1 MDVSKFNLFGVL
13 FNFKDKKAR
22 DDHAALA
29 ETVGEHGTEID
40 GLKVPTFSEP
50 AANANVREAVAKVK
64 SGTAIGTLF
73 TNVKAALNGLITLG
87 EMRNYLVNNG
97 TVTETGKYFLDAAYG
112 KTLLD
117 KFNQL
122 NSNLAWAGLTFT
134 PSSTYVTDN
143 YTYAYRMGNVCL
155 CALSFAAK
163 VKLNAWVKVVVGTV
177 SLPSKMACFCIGYAQ
192 NAAKSVVFS
201 VGNIVESSSEGRN
214 IYLETLNQTIEAGDW
229 LRGFLIYFYRN

>member
-29 ETVGEHGTEID
+29 ETVGVHGEDIQ
-40 GLKVPTFSEP
+40 GLQAPTFSEP

-64 SGTAIGTLF
+64 SGATLGTLF

-117 KFNQL
+117 QITAL
-122 NSNLAWAGLTFT
+122 NSNLAALCIWKQHTINVGTLNAGTSKYDQISIIAL
-134 PSSTYVTDN
+134 PSGYTSAAIVGFSLDGAN
-143 YTYAYRMGNVCL
+143 YTACSISKLIVRGNSVTWSVQNLGTATTGNLTLSLDVL
-155 CALSFAAK
+155 C
-163 VKLNAWVKVVVGTV
+163 VK
-177 SLPSKMACFCIGYAQ
+177 SKF
-192 NAAKSVVFS
+192 
-201 VGNIVESSSEGRN
+201 
-214 IYLETLNQTIEAGDW
+214 W
-229 LRGFLIYFYRN
+229 

>member
-29 ETVGEHGTEID
+29 ETVGVHGEDIQ
-40 GLKVPTFSEP
+40 GLQAPTFSEP

-64 SGTAIGTLF
+64 SGATLGTLF

-117 KFNQL
+117 QITALNGDNGKFEE
-122 NSNLAWAGLTFT
+122 FT
-134 PSSTYVTDN
+134 TDRGM
-143 YTYAYRMGNVCL
+143 YRKWDNGYLEQVYD
-155 CALSFAAK
+155 SRI
-163 VKLNAWVKVVVGTV
+163 TI
-177 SLPSKMACFCIGYAQ
+177 SIPSKYNNLYQTTHGLLWPIEF
-192 NAAKSVVFS
+192 KSISTAVCCKAHWGTGAS
-201 VGNIVESSSEGRN
+201 WG
-214 IYLETLNQTIEAGDW
+214 TIMDYNNVNVSIRIFE
-229 LRGFLIYFYRN
+229 